1 MSVVSALRV
10 MFLDMPHSPANI
22 IILRVLYLVV
32 RIFRNIL
39 TYRVCG
45 PAFPLHLRARKLSPF
60 SFVELGLF
68 CSEVAL
74 QQYRTTECTS
84 CWILR
89 IKCSGLVVCVRVCVC
104 FFFCA
109 ASFCLSTLSSAY
121 LWNYAVQMLYY
132 ITTPGWM
139 QVDCGLWAVGSQQD
153 QKLR

>member
-22 IILRVLYLVV
+22 IILRVLYLVVV

-89 IKCSGLVVCVRVCVC
+89 IKCSGLVLCVCVC
-104 FFFCA
+104 VCVFFFLRCLLLSVDVVLCVSLELCRLDVVLHYYA
-109 ASFCLSTLSSAY
+109 GVDASR
-121 LWNYAVQMLYY
+121 
-132 ITTPGWM
+132 
-139 QVDCGLWAVGSQQD
+139 
-153 QKLR
+153 LRFMGGG